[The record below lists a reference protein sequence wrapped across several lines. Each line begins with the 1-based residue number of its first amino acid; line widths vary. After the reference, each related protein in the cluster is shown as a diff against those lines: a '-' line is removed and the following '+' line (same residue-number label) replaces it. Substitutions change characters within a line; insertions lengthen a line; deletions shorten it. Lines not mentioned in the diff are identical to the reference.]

1 MLDRFANI
9 SLAMAAFM
17 ILSLILI
24 NAAGVVEAIEVELHC
39 IADTMFSGHSAEHNT
54 NCGMQTWL
62 RLKGFQGIVVFK
74 FDMLELEGSF
84 VETAALKVFCSAI
97 SGSVTSPFPLT
108 DLQISTIAHD
118 WIEGDGNAYT
128 PTEDASTYDYPGGD
142 LGMEWADDDQ
152 DGLGRNGVL
161 INVEDVI
168 NGTGDSILNSQIG
181 KTIFEVNEWTETILD
196 AELVQSLVDGEQ
208 YGIVLW
214 QPDWAKN
221 LDIASRELNDGENA
235 AILAVTATGLVVH
248 THDKIA
254 TTWAELK
261 TY

>member
-1 MLDRFANI
+1 MLDRLKHM
-9 SLAMAAFM
+9 SLAMAAFV
-17 ILSLILI
+17 ILSLILM
-24 NAAGVVEAIEVELHC
+24 NVTAAIEAIEVELQC
-39 IADTMFSGHSAEHNT
+39 IADTMFSGEQTEHNT

-62 RLKGFQGIVVFK
+62 RLKGFQGIVVFN
-74 FDMLELEGSF
+74 FDMSELEGRT
-84 VETAALKVFCSAI
+84 VETATLKVFCSGITGNA
-97 SGSVTSPFPLT
+97 SSPLTLT
-108 DLQISTIAHD
+108 DLQVSTIAHD
-118 WIEGDGNAYT
+118 WIEGEGNAYT

-181 KTIFEVNEWTETILD
+181 KTVFEINEWTEIKLD
-196 AELVQSLVDGEQ
+196 PELVQSLVDGEQ

-221 LDIASRELNDGENA
+221 LDIASREVGDGDNA
-235 AILAVTATGLVVH
+235 ATLLVSATGSAVH
-248 THDKIA
+248 SRGKLA
-254 TTWAELK
+254 TTWADLK
-261 TY
+261 TH